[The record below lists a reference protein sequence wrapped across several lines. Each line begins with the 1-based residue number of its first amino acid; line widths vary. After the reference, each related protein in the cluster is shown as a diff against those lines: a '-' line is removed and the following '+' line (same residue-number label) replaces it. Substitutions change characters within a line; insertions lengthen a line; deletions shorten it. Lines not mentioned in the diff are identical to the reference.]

1 MNALMRA
8 SEEEILAVRGIGGTI
23 AHAVVGFFRDPAG
36 RTLTTRL
43 DELGVNMT
51 EERAAAV
58 GGALAGS
65 TVVLTGTLPTLTRP
79 QATERIERAG
89 GRVTSSVS
97 KSTTFVVAGDTAG
110 GKLEKARA
118 LGVEIIDESELLRR
132 LGPEK

>member
-1 MNALMRA
+1 MDALMSA
-8 SEEEILAVRGIGGTI
+8 SEEQVLEVRGIGGTI
-23 AHAVVGFFRDPAG
+23 AKAVTGFFGNPAG
-36 RTLTTRL
+36 RSLVERMAR
-43 DELGVNMT
+43 LGVNTM
-51 EERAAAV
+51 EDQPAAS
-58 GGALAGS
+58 GGALNGA

-97 KSTTFVVAGDTAG
+97 KSTTFVVSGESAG

-118 LGVEIIDESELLRR
+118 LGVEIIDEAELLRR